1 MKIEYYIEKNTNT
14 THSIVSYNG
23 VRTRLRSEVLIIK
36 DNKILLSNEFDDMLS
51 TPGGGIEKNETPA
64 FAAKR
69 EAQEE
74 VRINIKNI
82 KQTRRGYLTTENVLN
97 D

>member
-1 MKIEYYIEKNTNT
+1 MKIEYYTEKNTNT

-51 TPGGGIEKNETPA
+51 IPGGGIEKNETPV

-74 VRINIKNI
+74 VRINVKNI
-82 KQTRRGYLTTENVLN
+82 EQTKRGYLTTENVLN